1 MKRIILF
8 LLVAFLLFSEAVYGQ
23 DGNSQV
29 SYSNLALQFSE
40 QNYNGD
46 PATGYFPSVA
56 NVHGFGSFLANPAT
70 IGLIDDNYFSFG
82 LANNTVERENT
93 YLGNSLVAED
103 NFTKLSNLGFIYKV
117 PTKQGSFVLGAGYN
131 RISDHRGITRLGARN
146 NESTITDAFKDPGS
160 DYNDIAFNAYAIDWG
175 DVNETYMESIFRIG
189 FAEYP
194 GITQEAEV
202 SYETNLGEYSFFFGT
217 EFQKDLFIGISG
229 GLTAGN
235 YTYRRDFLEVDDQND
250 YNYNFIPSDT
260 EGDSTDI
267 DNILTHDE
275 IDADMYGFTLRAG
288 LLYKLTPNLNLGLSY
303 LLPSTIVVNEG
314 YYSSIT
320 TELDDGSTPFES
332 DFASEED
339 YEYRIKKPGKLS
351 AGLAFVD
358 IAGFD
363 ISVSGE
369 LIDYSNL
376 GLDLV
381 KGNDLNFND
390 EVAIR
395 EQEEELEDFMANNY
409 KRVINYKAGIG
420 YQFTDEFKL
429 KAGYAFFEGKSK
441 IFEADREIYSAGI
454 SANITENIILDLN
467 GQYSMWQDRS
477 VAYSY
482 FDFDTNELRAE
493 VIDQDVSSL
502 RILAGIRFNF

>member
-1 MKRIILF
+1 MKRITLF
-8 LLVAFLLFSEAVYGQ
+8 LLTAFLLTFEAVYGQ

-56 NVHGFGSFLANPAT
+56 NLNGFGSFLANPAT
-70 IGLIDDNYFSFG
+70 IGLIEDNYFSFG
-82 LANNTVERENT
+82 LVNQSVERENT
-93 YLGNSLVAED
+93 YLGNSLITED
-103 NFTKLSNLGFIYKV
+103 NFTNLSNIGFIYKA
-117 PTKQGSFVLGAGYN
+117 PTEQGSFVIGAGYN
-131 RISDHRGITRLGARN
+131 SVSDQKGITRLSARN
-146 NESTITDAFKDPGS
+146 NESTITDQFKDPSS

-175 DVNETYMESIFRIG
+175 DVNETYLESIFRIG

-250 YNYNFIPSDT
+250 YNFNFIPSDV

-275 IDADMYGFTLRAG
+275 IDAEIYGFTLRTG
-288 LLYKLTPNLNLGLSY
+288 LLYKLTPNLNIGLSY
-303 LLPSTIVVNEG
+303 LIPSTLVVNEE

-339 YEYRIKKPGKLS
+339 YEYRIKKPGQLS
-351 AGLAFVD
+351 AGLALVD

-363 ISVSGE
+363 VSISGE
-369 LIDYSNL
+369 MIDYSNL
-376 GLDLV
+376 GLDLI
-381 KGNDLNFND
+381 KGNDFNFND

-420 YQFTDEFKL
+420 YQVTNELKL
-429 KAGYAFFEGKSK
+429 KGGYAFFEGKSR

-454 SANITENIILDLN
+454 SAKIAENITLDLN
-467 GQYSMWQDRS
+467 GQYSMWNDRS

-482 FDFDTNELRAE
+482 LDFDTNETRAE
-493 VIDQDVSSL
+493 VIDQDVSLL
-502 RILAGIRFNF
+502 RIMAGIRFNF

>member
-1 MKRIILF
+1 MKRITLF
-8 LLVAFLLFSEAVYGQ
+8 LLTAFLLSFEAVYGQ

-40 QNYNGD
+40 QNNNGD

-56 NVHGFGSFLANPAT
+56 NLNGFGSFLANPAT
-70 IGLIDDNYFSFG
+70 IGLIEDNYFSFG
-82 LANNTVERENT
+82 LVNQSVERENT
-93 YLGNSLVAED
+93 YLGNSLITED
-103 NFTKLSNLGFIYKV
+103 NFTNLSNIGFIYKA
-117 PTKQGSFVLGAGYN
+117 PTEQGSFVIGAGYN
-131 RISDHRGITRLGARN
+131 SVSDQKGITRLSARN
-146 NESTITDAFKDPGS
+146 NESTITDQFKDPSS

-175 DVNETYMESIFRIG
+175 DVNETYLESIFRIG

-250 YNYNFIPSDT
+250 YNFNFIPSDV

-275 IDADMYGFTLRAG
+275 IDAEIYGFTLRTG
-288 LLYKLTPNLNLGLSY
+288 LLYKLTPNLNIGLSY
-303 LLPSTIVVNEG
+303 LIPSTLVVNEE

-339 YEYRIKKPGKLS
+339 YEYRIKKPGQLS
-351 AGLAFVD
+351 AGLALVD

-363 ISVSGE
+363 VSISGE
-369 LIDYSNL
+369 MIDYSNL
-376 GLDLV
+376 GLDLI
-381 KGNDLNFND
+381 KGNDFNFND

-420 YQFTDEFKL
+420 YQVTNELKL
-429 KAGYAFFEGKSK
+429 KGGYAFFEGKSR

-454 SANITENIILDLN
+454 SAKIAENITLDLN
-467 GQYSMWQDRS
+467 GQYSMWNDRS

-482 FDFDTNELRAE
+482 LDFDTNETRAE

-502 RILAGIRFNF
+502 RIMAGIRFNF

>member
-8 LLVAFLLFSEAVYGQ
+8 LLLAFLMSPGAAYAQ
-23 DGNSQV
+23 DGNAQV

-40 QNYNGD
+40 QSFNGD
-46 PATGYFPSVA
+46 AATGYFPSVA
-56 NVHGFGSFLANPAT
+56 NLNGFGSFLANPAT
-70 IGLIDDNYFSFG
+70 IGLAESNYFSFG
-82 LANNTVERENT
+82 LANNTIERENA
-93 YLGNSLVAED
+93 YLGNSLVTED
-103 NFTKLSNLGFIYKV
+103 NFTKLSNLGFIYKA
-117 PTKQGSFVLGAGYN
+117 PTRQGSFVLGAGYN
-131 RISDHRGITRLGARN
+131 SISDKKGITRLSARN
-146 NESTITDAFKDPGS
+146 NESTITDAFKDPAS

-175 DVNETYMESIFRIG
+175 DVNETYLESIFRIG
-189 FAEYP
+189 FADYP

-202 SYETNLGEYSFFFGT
+202 SYETNLGEYSVFFGT
-217 EFQKDLFIGISG
+217 EFQENLFVGVSG

-260 EGDSTDI
+260 PGDSTDI

-275 IDADMYGFTLRAG
+275 IDAEIYGFTLRTG
-288 LLYKLTPNLNLGLSY
+288 LLYKLTPKVNIGLSY
-303 LLPSTIVVNEG
+303 LLPSTLVVNEG

-339 YEYRIKKPGKLS
+339 YEYRIKKPGQLN
-351 AGLAFVD
+351 AGLAFID

-363 ISVSGE
+363 LSFSGE
-369 LIDYSNL
+369 MIDYSNL
-376 GLDLV
+376 ELDMV
-381 KGNDLNFND
+381 KGNDLSFND
-390 EVAIR
+390 EVSVR
-395 EQEEELEDFMANNY
+395 EQEEQIEGFMENSY

-420 YQFTDEFKL
+420 FQASEALKL

-441 IFEADREIYSAGI
+441 VFEADREVFSAGI
-454 SANITENIILDLN
+454 TARITDSIILDLN
-467 GQYSMWQDRS
+467 GQYSMWQDQS
-477 VAYSY
+477 VAYDY
-482 FDFDTNELRAE
+482 LDFDTNETRSE
-493 VIDQDVSSL
+493 VIDQDVSAL